1 MRTLTLII
9 AFLVL
14 AGCNDDE
21 ISYLS
26 VRNET
31 PQPFYA
37 VFYTAGLSEGEWV
50 QPGSTD
56 NFFSLN
62 LDHVNSF
69 EYFSFYYDSVIVY
82 LKEDENRPIKF
93 YKDGSTVNY
102 NPELNPFINSEVWH
116 TRHFVRHQPGSS
128 LESLEEKQIYEDYF
142 SIETE
147 WIISLKSTEPGN

>member
-69 EYFSFYYDSVIVY
+69 EYFSFY
-82 LKEDENRPIKF
+82 
-93 YKDGSTVNY
+93 
-102 NPELNPFINSEVWH
+102 
-116 TRHFVRHQPGSS
+116 
-128 LESLEEKQIYEDYF
+128 
-142 SIETE
+142 
-147 WIISLKSTEPGN
+147 